1 MNKHCKI
8 LLFGLLFFNWI
19 SYAQESASLYFPIKS
34 TEAIKSKK
42 SSKAYNELEREYL
55 NHELDTKKL
64 PFFMTNYAHDTIWGY
79 AKIKGPKLIQKKG
92 VTITVNEMGELNHYT
107 IKPNDV
113 ESLTIYYGKDSVKFR
128 TIYFSED
135 VFKRINKGTID
146 KSYYNNEI
154 AQHKRTDNTP
164 PALLLVLNEGHIILL
179 QYVINEDQ
187 SNSTYF
193 IIYRN
198 QLFIYSYEYFLSKGM
213 ITAEITEK
221 EFYKI
226 HPKFWVGLFN
236 KHFSMYYQNK

>member
-1 MNKHCKI
+1 MKKLLKI
-8 LLFGLLFFNWI
+8 LLLYFLIFAGS
-19 SYAQESASLYFPIKS
+19 SYAQQNKALYFPVKT
-34 TEAIKSKK
+34 TETLKGKK
-42 SSKAYNELEREYL
+42 NVKAYNELEREYL
-55 NHELDTKKL
+55 NHELDTKNL

-79 AKIKGPKLIQKKG
+79 AKIKGPKYIQKKG
-92 VTITVNEMGELNHYT
+92 VNITVNEMGELNHYN

-135 VFKRINKGTID
+135 VFKKINKGTID
-146 KSYYNNEI
+146 KSYYNKEI

-164 PALLLVLNEGHIILL
+164 PALLLVLNEGYFFLL

-213 ITAEITEK
+213 ITKDISEK
-221 EFYKI
+221 DFYKI
-226 HPKFWVGLFN
+226 HPKFWVSLFN
-236 KHFSMYYQNK
+236 RHLAEYYQNK